1 MSAARE
7 EGRRILMNL
16 SRGRLDAASAP
27 MTDIEQIT
35 SAKKILANLDVTMET
50 VAYQYAQAK
59 GLVGDRDLVE
69 YVRAP

>member
-27 MTDIEQIT
+27 MIDIEQIAA
-35 SAKKILANLDVTMET
+35 AK
-50 VAYQYAQAK
+50 
-59 GLVGDRDLVE
+59 RF
-69 YVRAP
+69 